1 MTMTDSPRRTTRAPT
16 PSSSPAQ
23 RLQSRFAAVRV
34 SFTWLGVR
42 KTLTTDQKAQAA
54 EPFGAEGQYL
64 SASKKLLD
72 TKNTEFREVTALR
85 NRIVSYWKG
94 MTLPYPE
101 PGLRLIR
108 QDQIETFNDVIT
120 DMRNQLQEAVVHLD
134 EHYEVLKAAAQ
145 ERLGSLYNPGDYP
158 STLRGMFSVE
168 WEFPSVTPPDYLA
181 QLNPQIY
188 EAEKARIAARFDEAV
203 RLAEEAFT
211 SELAKLVGHLT
222 ERLSG
227 SGEEGQKKVFRDTAV
242 TNLREFFER
251 FRCLNVHSN
260 AQLDE
265 LVATAQKAVQG
276 ITAQDLRDQEGLR
289 KQVSVQMATLT
300 ATLEGMLVDQPRRR
314 ILRPLPP
321 SQQVA

>member
-1 MTMTDSPRRTTRAPT
+1 MTMVDLPRRTPRTPT
-16 PSSSPAQ
+16 SSPAQ
-23 RLQSRFAAVRV
+23 RLQTRFAAVRV

-42 KTLTTDQKAQAA
+42 KTLTSDQKAQAA

-72 TKNTEFREVTALR
+72 TKNPEFREVTAVR
-85 NRIVSYWKG
+85 NRMVSYWKG

-120 DMRNQLQEAVVHLD
+120 DLRNQLQEAVTHLD
-134 EHYEVLKAAAQ
+134 EHYEGLKTAAQ
-145 ERLGSLYNPGDYP
+145 ERLGSLYNSGDYP
-158 STLRGMFSVE
+158 SSLRGMFSVE

-181 QLNPQIY
+181 RLHPQIY
-188 EAEKARIAARFDEAV
+188 EAEKARIAVRFDEAV

-242 TNLREFFER
+242 TNLREFFAR
-251 FRCLNVHSN
+251 FQSLNVHSN
-260 AQLDE
+260 TQLDE
-265 LVATAQKAVQG
+265 LVATAQNAVQG

-289 KQVSVQMATLT
+289 KQVSTQMTALT
-300 ATLEGMLVDQPRRR
+300 ATLDGMLVDAPRRK
-314 ILRPLPP
+314 ILRLV
-321 SQQVA
+321 SQPKEV

>member
-1 MTMTDSPRRTTRAPT
+1 MTMVALPRRTTRAPT
-16 PSSSPAQ
+16 STPAQ
-23 RLQSRFAAVRV
+23 QLQSRFAAVRV

-42 KTLTTDQKAQAA
+42 KTLTSDQKAQAA

-72 TKNTEFREVTALR
+72 TKNPEFREVTAVR

-108 QDQIETFNDVIT
+108 QDQIEAFHNQIS
-120 DMRNQLQEAVVHLD
+120 DMQGQLQEAVAQLD
-134 EHYEVLKAAAQ
+134 KHYETLKAAAQ

-158 STLRGMFSVE
+158 HSLLGMFRVE
-168 WEFPSVTPPDYLA
+168 SEFPSVQPPEYLA
-181 QLNPQIY
+181 RLNPQIF

-211 SELAKLVGHLT
+211 SELGKLVGHLI

-227 SGEEGQKKVFRDTAV
+227 SGVAGDKKVFRDTAV
-242 TNLREFFER
+242 TNLQEFFAR
-251 FRCLNVHSN
+251 FQSLNVHSN

-265 LVATAQKAVQG
+265 LVATAQKAFQG
-276 ITAQDLRDQEGLR
+276 VTAQDLRDQEGLR
-289 KQVSVQMATLT
+289 KQVSTQMAALT
-300 ATLEGMLVDQPRRR
+300 ATLDGMLVDAPRRK
-314 ILRPLPP
+314 ILRPAT
-321 SQQVA
+321 QVT